1 LFVNQKIIIAEKQRE
16 SRKKWNCSYF
26 DSTIKL
32 ELGKQLKNTRFQ
44 QELLKDYNS
53 IEITEPIDI
62 KLPIIYPSVKVCAH

>member
-53 IEITEPIDI
+53 IEITEPIGI

>member
-16 SRKKWNCSYF
+16 SRKKWNWSYF

-62 KLPIIYPSVKVCAH
+62 